1 MQHFRADTTILLKKL
16 SYFFAPENMK
26 KQPQKLLIIGPQFL
40 FQYCQPSQNQPKSH
54 ILFHK
59 NVSLRDFYINDFA
72 GKCSFRKGFN
82 QLRKNTRTVE
92 SDRLPNVDRVM
103 ETNGHVYTPNLVP
116 DTKE

>member
-1 MQHFRADTTILLKKL
+1 MSPCTTSIL
-16 SYFFAPENMK
+16 Y
-26 KQPQKLLIIGPQFL
+26 
-40 FQYCQPSQNQPKSH
+40 
-54 ILFHK
+54 
-59 NVSLRDFYINDFA
+59 NDFA
-72 GKCSFRKGFN
+72 CKCSFRKGFN